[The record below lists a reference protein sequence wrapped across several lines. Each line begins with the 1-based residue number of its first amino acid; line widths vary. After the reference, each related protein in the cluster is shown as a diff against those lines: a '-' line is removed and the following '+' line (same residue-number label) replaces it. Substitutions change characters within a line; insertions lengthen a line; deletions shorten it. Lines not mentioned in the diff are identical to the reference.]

1 MISSLLTLMAVGA
14 AVELATA
21 LLELLVA
28 YVVVR
33 VVFPRE
39 PRRRRPQRPTDT
51 QAPRRRR

>member
-28 YVVVR
+28 YAVVR
-33 VVFPRE
+33 ALFPRG
-39 PRRRRPQRPTDT
+39 PRRRPQRPTNT